1 MVMSFHEQ
9 NIEAFT
15 QLLRTQK
22 GLFSAQDRDS
32 LDKLATTLSDDYE
45 KISETLA
52 TWYEKRDKI
61 LDAQLDMINSLI
73 NSEMNAR
80 KSIASAIVSAA
91 AEDKDYKKELLEAI
105 KIIAK
110 SKNKTSQ
117 G

>member
-1 MVMSFHEQ
+1 MAMSFHEQ

-22 GLFSAQDRDS
+22 GLFSAQDRDI
-32 LDKLATTLSDDYE
+32 LDKIADTLSDDYE

-73 NSEMNAR
+73 SSEINAR
-80 KSIASAIVSAA
+80 KSIASAIVSAT
-91 AEDKDYKKELLEAI
+91 AEEKDYKKELLEAI
-105 KIIAK
+105 KTIAK
-110 SKNKTSQ
+110 SKNKTS
-117 G
+117 